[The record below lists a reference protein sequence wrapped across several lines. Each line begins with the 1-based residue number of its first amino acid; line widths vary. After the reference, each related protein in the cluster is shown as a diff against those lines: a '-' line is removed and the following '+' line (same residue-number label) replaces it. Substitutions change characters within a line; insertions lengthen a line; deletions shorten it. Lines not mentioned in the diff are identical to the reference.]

1 LSQVTQV
8 QAEMSRDWADKISQH
23 LLNRGLMQAGI
34 CLILGGVDTGKTT
47 LTAALAKHMA
57 QSQHVGIVD
66 ADIGQ
71 SHIGPPTTVGWAL
84 LDNPQVDFSK
94 LTTSGISFVGDVTP
108 ERHLLQ
114 LAAGIVQCV
123 QQVSKITK
131 SIIIDTP
138 GFIRGPAAA
147 ALWWTVQRILR
158 PDLVLAVQRYD
169 ELGDILA
176 GWASGQWQIEH
187 IKAPEIPTKS
197 WETRQRY
204 RQRQFAKYFRNSSPY
219 KIDLTDI
226 AVQTSSKLNADRLV
240 GRLVGLRNEKGIDSA
255 IGIID
260 DWQDDKGVAVVR
272 APQLGPPGAAQVRCL
287 VIGDASVEIGDL

>member
-1 LSQVTQV
+1 
-8 QAEMSRDWADKISQH
+8 MSHDWADKIAQQIISQ
-23 LLNRGLMQAGI
+23 GSGQAGTW
-34 CLILGGVDTGKTT
+34 LILGGVDTGKTT
-47 LTAALAKHMA
+47 LAAALAKRLA
-57 QSQHVGIVD
+57 QSHPISIVD

-94 LTTSGISFVGDVTP
+94 LAAGGISFVGDVTP

-114 LAAGIVQCV
+114 LAAATVQCV
-123 QQVSKITK
+123 QHVSKVTQ

-176 GWASGQWQIEH
+176 GWASPH
-187 IKAPEIPTKS
+187 SRLKHVKAPDIPAKS
-197 WETRQRY
+197 WHVRRDY
-204 RQRQFAKYFRNSSPY
+204 RQEQFAKYFCNSS
-219 KIDLTDI
+219 LHDI
-226 AVQTSSKLNADRLV
+226 NLRNVAVQASGGLSGDTLV
-240 GRLVGLRNEKGIDSA
+240 GRLVGLRDAEGTDA
-255 IGIID
+255 AVGIIE
-260 DWQDDKGVAVVR
+260 DWQDDKDIVVVR
-272 APQLGPPGAAQVRCL
+272 APQLEAPRAGQVRCL
-287 VIGDASVEIGDL
+287 VIGDASIDIGDL